1 MKNPH
6 LKLKGKE
13 KHLQMLLFDH
23 KLLCLSRYCIFKIAK
38 LNLFFVKAK
47 LTLELRQNRSA

>member
-6 LKLKGKE
+6 LKLKGKG

-23 KLLCLSRYCIFKIAK
+23 KLLCLPCYCVFKTAK

-47 LTLELRQNRSA
+47 LTLEFHQNQSA